1 MTFLFPWALLG
12 LVAAAIPI
20 LLHLVE
26 RRQPPERAFPAVRY
40 LEDATRDQRRRLKF
54 RHLLL
59 LALRTLLIVLVVLA
73 AAGARLHRAVPLGAH
88 TPMALVLIVD
98 NSASSGAVMDG
109 QPTIETLRITAR
121 AVLERATPSD
131 RLWLLLADGVA
142 RPGTATELLARL
154 DAVEVIPDRL
164 DLGAAVRQA
173 DGLIRNAGRRG
184 EVVVVS
190 DAQRSAV
197 SPVQVAAAVIV
208 LRPAAAPPRN
218 RAVSELVA
226 GDQPWG
232 GQGGRV
238 AVQVV
243 ADDTTA
249 VAARLTVGGSPP
261 RDLLLTPGVPTTQ
274 RITVGT
280 PGWHLVEVSLP
291 ADELRLDDTRQVAV
305 QVARPTGVNWGSTDR
320 FLDAALRVL
329 IGERRLLEGG
339 GVSIGRL
346 GPGPSVVVPPEDP
359 ARLGALNRA
368 LAARGAAWRYGDV
381 VTAPTRSDST
391 TLLPERVVVE
401 RSVRLVLGGGGTP
414 SDTLITVGGEPWIV
428 RSGDLVLVGSR
439 FEPTWTDLPVR
450 AGFVPLLDALASRV
464 VHGAPTLPS
473 TSAGGHL
480 VLPAQVTRVV
490 GAGTD
495 AAVEGGAPWAPPA
508 PGNYWLLAGL
518 DTIGAISTGIDPRES
533 ALVRATPTELQDAWP
548 GALVADLSG
557 GASHTFAA
565 GGRGDLRPLL
575 LVLAV
580 LTLIAESLVAGRI
593 GRAR

>member
-40 LEDATRDQRRRLKF
+40 LEDATRDQRRRLKL

-59 LALRTLLIVLVVLA
+59 LALRTLLVVLVVLA
-73 AAGARLHRAVPLGAH
+73 AAGVRLHRAVPLGAH

-109 QPTIETLRITAR
+109 EPTIEALRATAR

-164 DLGAAVRQA
+164 ELGQAVRQA
-173 DGLIRNAGRRG
+173 DALIRNAGRRG

-197 SPVQVAAAVIV
+197 SPVEVEADVIV
-208 LRPAAAPPRN
+208 LRPEAAPPRN
-218 RAVSELVA
+218 RAVAMLEA

-232 GQGGRV
+232 GQGGRIT
-238 AVQVV
+238 VQVV

-249 VAARLTVGGSPP
+249 VAARLTAGGSPP
-261 RDLLLTPGVPTTQ
+261 RDLLLTPGVPITQ
-274 RITVGT
+274 RIVLST

-305 QVARPTGVNWGSTDR
+305 QVAPPTAVNWASSDR

-339 GVSIGRL
+339 GVSVGRL
-346 GPGPSVVVPPEDP
+346 GPGSSIVVPPEDP

-368 LAARGAAWRYGDV
+368 LAARGASWRYGDL
-381 VTAPTRSDST
+381 VTAPARSDSA
-391 TLLPERVVVE
+391 TLLPERLTVE
-401 RSVRLVLGGGGTP
+401 RSVRLVPSGGGMD
-414 SDTLITVGGEPWIV
+414 SDTLVTVGGEPWIV

-450 AGFVPLLDALASRV
+450 AAFVPLLDALASRV
-464 VHGAPTLPS
+464 VHGAPALPS
-473 TSAGGHL
+473 TAVGGRL
-480 VLPAQVTRVV
+480 VMPPHVTRVV
-490 GAGTD
+490 GGGMD
-495 AAVEGGAPWAPPA
+495 AAVEGGATWVAPA

-518 DTIGAISTGIDPRES
+518 DTIGAISSGVDSRES
-533 ALVRATPTELQDAWP
+533 ALARVTPTELGDAWP
-548 GALVADLSG
+548 SAVVADLGG
-557 GASHTFAA
+557 GASRTFAA

-575 LVLAV
+575 LLLAV
-580 LTLIAESLVAGRI
+580 LALIAESLVAGRI

>member
-1 MTFLFPWALLG
+1 MTFLFPWVLVG
-12 LVAAAIPI
+12 LAAAAIPI

-59 LALRTLLIVLVVLA
+59 LALRTLLVVLVVLA

-88 TPMALVLIVD
+88 TPMALVLILD

-109 QPTIETLRITAR
+109 EPTIEALRTTAR

-142 RPGTATELLARL
+142 RPGTAKELLARL
-154 DAVEVIPDRL
+154 ETVQVIPDRL
-164 DLGAAVRQA
+164 ELGQAVRQA
-173 DGLIRNAGRRG
+173 DALIRNAGRRG

-197 SPVQVAAAVIV
+197 SPVEVAADMIV
-208 LRPAAAPPRN
+208 LRPAAVPPRN
-218 RAVSELVA
+218 RAIAVLEA
-226 GDQPWG
+226 GNQPWG

-243 ADDTTA
+243 AEDTAA
-249 VAARLTVGGSPP
+249 VAARLTAGNSPP
-261 RDLLLTPGVPTTQ
+261 RDLLLTPGVPSTQ
-274 RITVGT
+274 RIVLGT
-280 PGWHLVEVSLP
+280 PGWHLIEVSLP

-305 QVARPTGVNWGSTDR
+305 QVARPAGVTWSSRDR

-339 GVSIGRL
+339 GASIGRL
-346 GPGPSVVVPPEDP
+346 GAGPSIVVPPEDP
-359 ARLGALNRA
+359 ALLGALNRA
-368 LAARGAAWRYGDV
+368 LEARGSSWRYGDV
-381 VTAPTRSDST
+381 VTAPAQSDST
-391 TLLPERVVVE
+391 GLLPERVAVE
-401 RSVRLVLGGGGTP
+401 RAVRLVPSAGGRRA
-414 SDTLITVGGEPWIV
+414 DTVVTVGGEPWIV

-464 VHGAPTLPS
+464 VHGAPALPS
-473 TSAGGHL
+473 TLVGGR
-480 VLPAQVTRVV
+480 LPLPPRVTRVV
-490 GAGTD
+490 GAGVD
-495 AAVEGGAPWAPPA
+495 VGVEGGSTWSPPA

-533 ALVRATPTELQDAWP
+533 ALARATSAELEEAWP
-548 GALVADLSG
+548 GAVVADLTD
-557 GASHTFAA
+557 GASRTFAA

-575 LVLAV
+575 LLLAL
-580 LTLIAESLVAGRI
+580 LTLIGESLVAGRI
-593 GRAR
+593 GRVR